1 MNFHRILGAVEQPQE
16 SWLEELFQWLR
27 IPSVSAD
34 PGHAADVRSAGQ
46 WLCDLVTRA
55 GGSCELVETGARS
68 PLAIGELPASSDPAR
83 APTVLLYGHFDVQ
96 PPGEDAL
103 WESPP
108 FEPEVRDEWIYGRG
122 SVDDKGNF
130 YLLLKAAAT
139 LAAEG
144 ALPVNVRV
152 ASDGEEETGGHSI
165 VEFLE
170 ADERGA
176 DACLVFDS
184 VMPREG
190 WPAFDIGTRG
200 ILYYHLTLRSGER
213 DLHSGLF
220 GGAALNA
227 VHALARVLAAVVPT
241 PQELQVGAV
250 EPTAEEL
257 AAWRELEPGAA
268 VLAREGARPLD
279 ARAAED
285 FYRRTFAEPAV
296 DVNGIRGGEADLQ
309 KTVLPVEARANVSVR
324 LAPGQDTTAIAEVF
338 ERLVRGAVPEGADLE
353 VELRAASPP
362 GLIPPDAPAIKLALE
377 AFERVVGRR
386 PLLVRTGGTL
396 PIIPALAAKGI
407 PTVLSGFAVPGH
419 NVHSPNERFP
429 LANLPLGVAA
439 ARETL
444 QAFAALS

>member
-1 MNFHRILGAVEQPQE
+1 VRELDE
-16 SWLEELFQWLR
+16 SWLEELFGWLR

-34 PGHAADVRSAGQ
+34 PAHAADVRAAGQ
-46 WLCDLVTRA
+46 WLCDFVERA
-55 GGSCELVETGARS
+55 GGSCELVETGGPA
-68 PLAIGELPASSDPAR
+68 PLAVGELAASRAVAG

-96 PPGEDAL
+96 PPGDDAL

-108 FEPEVRDEWIYGRG
+108 FEPEVRDGWIYGRG

-130 YLLLKAAAT
+130 YLLLKAVET

-144 ALPVNVRV
+144 ELPVDIRI

-184 VMPREG
+184 VMPRQG

-227 VHALARVLAAVVPT
+227 VHALTRVLAAVVPT
-241 PQELQVGAV
+241 PEALRAGAA
-250 EPTAEEL
+250 EPTTEEL
-257 AAWRELEPGAA
+257 AAWKELEPGAA

-279 ARAAED
+279 ARAAD
-285 FYRRTFAEPAV
+285 DLYLRTFASAAV

-444 QAFAALS
+444 RAFAALS